1 MRSFALAILALF
13 AGETA
18 APAAAEDL
26 TLRAVNSASFAGSV
40 EDDADKKPKPFV
52 IRVQVLLDRA
62 NISPGA
68 IDGFRGENLTKA
80 VKTFEEREGLE
91 PDGEIDA
98 EFWAVLQQDTAPVLE
113 TYKITDADHDG
124 GYVEDIP
131 EDYAE
136 MAKMDWLGFRG
147 PSEMLAERFHM
158 DEDLLKALNPDVS
171 WSKTGSEIV
180 VVSPGENRKDKVTR
194 VIVDRSGGRLLAYD
208 ERDEL
213 VVAYPATIG
222 SSDNPT
228 PSGQHRVKVA
238 IKEPTYSYNP
248 DVNFQQ
254 GENTEP
260 FELPAGPN
268 GPIGLVWI
276 DLSKPTY
283 GIHGTPEPQL
293 VGKSP
298 SHGCVRL
305 TNWDAQELADLVEP
319 GVPVEFR

>member
-1 MRSFALAILALF
+1 MRRFALAISVLF
-13 AGETA
+13 AGGTA
-18 APAAAEDL
+18 PPATAEDL
-26 TLRAVNSASFAGSV
+26 TLQAVNSASFSESV
-40 EDDADKKPKPFV
+40 EDGAEKEPEAFV
-52 IRVQVLLDRA
+52 IRVQVLLDRT
-62 NISPGA
+62 NISPGV
-68 IDGFRGENLTKA
+68 IDGIRGENLTKA
-80 VKTFEEREGLE
+80 IKTFEEREGLVA
-91 PDGEIDA
+91 DGEIDA
-98 EFWAVLQQDTAPVLE
+98 EFWALLQRDNAPVLE
-113 TYKITDADHDG
+113 TYKITEADQQDR
-124 GYVEDIP
+124 YVEKIP

-136 MAKMDWLGFRG
+136 MAKMDWLGYRG

-158 DEDLLKALNPDVS
+158 DEDLLKALNPDVN
-171 WSKTGSEIV
+171 WSKAGSEIIV
-180 VVSPGENRKDKVTR
+180 ASSGHPRKDRVAR

-208 ERDEL
+208 EREEL

-222 SSDNPT
+222 SAENPT
-228 PSGQHRVKVA
+228 PSGVHKVKVA

-260 FELPAGPN
+260 LEIPAGPN

-283 GIHGTPEPQL
+283 GIHGTPEPEL

-305 TNWDAQELADLVEP
+305 TNWDALELAELVEP
-319 GVPVEFR
+319 GVTVEFQ

>member
-1 MRSFALAILALF
+1 MRRFALAFSVLF
-13 AGETA
+13 AGGTVP
-18 APAAAEDL
+18 PATAEDL
-26 TLRAVNSASFAGSV
+26 TLQAVNSASLSKSV
-40 EDDADKKPKPFV
+40 EDGADKEPEVFI
-52 IRVQVLLDRA
+52 IRVQVLLDRT
-62 NISPGA
+62 NISPGV
-68 IDGFRGENLTKA
+68 IDGIRGENLTKA
-80 VKTFEEREGLE
+80 IETFEERESLVA
-91 PDGEIDA
+91 DGEIDA
-98 EFWAVLQQDTAPVLE
+98 EFWALLQRDKAPVLE
-113 TYKITDADHDG
+113 TYKITEADQQDR
-124 GYVEDIP
+124 YVEKIP

-136 MAKMDWLGFRG
+136 MAKMDWLGYRG

-158 DEDLLKALNPDVS
+158 DEDLLKALNPDVN
-171 WSKTGSEIV
+171 WSKAGSEIIV
-180 VVSPGENRKDKVTR
+180 ASSGHPSKDRVAR

-208 ERDEL
+208 EREEL

-222 SSDNPT
+222 SAENPT
-228 PSGQHRVKVA
+228 PSGVHKVKVA

-260 FELPAGPN
+260 LEIPAGPN

-283 GIHGTPEPQL
+283 GIHGTPEPAL

-305 TNWDAQELADLVEP
+305 TNWDALELAELVEP
-319 GVPVEFR
+319 GVTVEFQ

>member
-1 MRSFALAILALF
+1 M
-13 AGETA
+13 
-18 APAAAEDL
+18 
-26 TLRAVNSASFAGSV
+26 
-40 EDDADKKPKPFV
+40 
-52 IRVQVLLDRA
+52 QVLLDRT
-62 NISPGA
+62 NISPGV
-68 IDGFRGENLTKA
+68 IDGIRGENLTKA
-80 VKTFEEREGLE
+80 IKTFEEREGLVA
-91 PDGEIDA
+91 DGEIDA
-98 EFWAVLQQDTAPVLE
+98 ASWALLQRDKAPVLE
-113 TYKITDADHDG
+113 TYKITEADQQDR
-124 GYVEDIP
+124 YVEKIP

-136 MAKMDWLGFRG
+136 MAKMDWLGYRG

-158 DEDLLKALNPDVS
+158 DEDLLKALNPDVN
-171 WSKTGSEIV
+171 WSKAGSEIIV
-180 VVSPGENRKDKVTR
+180 ASSGHPRKDRVAR

-208 ERDEL
+208 EREEL

-222 SSDNPT
+222 SADNPT
-228 PSGQHRVKVA
+228 PSGVHKVKVA

-260 FELPAGPN
+260 LEIPAGPN

-283 GIHGTPEPQL
+283 GIHGTPEPDL

-305 TNWDAQELADLVEP
+305 TNWDALELAELVEP
-319 GVPVEFR
+319 GVTVEFQ